1 MSWLQ
6 LTGKTAIVT
15 GAASGIGRAVAIGLA
30 DAGCR
35 VIVGDRNKDGA
46 ELVAN
51 ELKGSNLHA
60 AIECNVTF
68 RSQIQELIQA
78 GDASTSHE
86 KASILVNCAGIT
98 RDSFIAKMTDSDWDE
113 VIGVNLKGTFLTCQE
128 FLSAER
134 DLQGGSIVNVGSVVS
149 EKGNLGQV
157 NYAASKGGVLG
168 ITRALAKEVAFRE
181 VRVNAIVP
189 GFIDTPMSQAVP
201 EPVLS
206 AVRNKITQQRFGS
219 PDDIANLV
227 LFLASCKRSGYITG
241 ECIECSGM
249 ISL

>member
-15 GAASGIGRAVAIGLA
+15 GAASGIGRAVAKGLA

-35 VIVGDRNKDGA
+35 VVVGDSNSDGLEQVA
-46 ELVAN
+46 GELN
-51 ELKGSNLHA
+51 GSHHTA
-60 AIECNVTF
+60 VECNVTF
-68 RSQIQELIQA
+68 RSQVQELIQE
-78 GDASTSHE
+78 GDAVAASHE

-98 RDSFIAKMTDSDWDE
+98 RDNFVTKLTDSDWDE

-128 FLSAER
+128 FLSSER
-134 DLQGGSIVNVGSVVS
+134 DLHGGSIINVGSVVS

-181 VRVNAIVP
+181 IRVNAVVP

-206 AVRNKITQQRFGS
+206 AVRNKIAQRRFGS
-219 PDDIANLV
+219 PEDIANLI